1 MQALLAC
8 MLLLSLYST
17 AQQKPKSDTSSKVNV
32 DIVYADYAEYV
43 QTDTNSFNK
52 LVGDVQLK
60 QGDSKMYCD
69 SAYLNIETNNVEAF
83 GDVVI
88 VQPDGTR
95 VTGDYLRYIG
105 NEKLAYMIG
114 NVNLTDG
121 KDNLWADQVVYDM
134 TTKVGTYSNGGTLQT
149 GTTTLS
155 SDQGVYNLRSKD
167 ARFTQN
173 VLVYD
178 PEYEISSMDMG
189 YNTQTKIVVFY
200 AHSIVTSDKSVLIT
214 TCGTYDTEKEIA
226 HFPCRS
232 SSQTEEQY
240 IESDSSYY
248 DRGKGVGLAVGNV
261 IAIDTVQKSTLYCG
275 RADIDENAET
285 MLASIKPVLKKM
297 NGDDSLFIRADTFFS
312 APVAKEVDSIEVVKV
327 VGKGKKKKEV
337 VQMVADTTQVDTVDT
352 RYFTCYHNVMIFS
365 DSLQG
370 RCDSLVYTDVDSVM
384 RLIYDPVLWSRKSQV
399 TGDTILLYMDSSNLK
414 KMYVPSK
421 SFVVS
426 QSGPEKAQLFDQIQ
440 GKTLTGFFHNGVI
453 DEIVVKPNAETIYY
467 SKDDNDAYIG
477 VNEASSARLRIV
489 FKDEQI
495 DFILFEQ
502 DVQQKMTPLLEADLA
517 NMKLKRFIWLDEKR
531 PRSLQELFE

>member
-8 MLLLSLYST
+8 MLLLPLYGI
-17 AQQKPKSDTSSKVNV
+17 AQQVPKSDTASKVNV

-52 LVGDVQLK
+52 LIGDVQLK
-60 QGDSKMYCD
+60 QDDSKMYCD

-88 VQPDGTR
+88 IQPDGTR

-178 PEYEISSMDMG
+178 PEYDISSMDMG

-248 DRGKGVGLAVGNV
+248 DRRKGVGLAVGNV

-275 RADIDENAET
+275 RADVDENVET
-285 MLASIKPVLKKM
+285 MLASVKPVLKKM

-327 VGKGKKKKEV
+327 IGKGKKKKEV

-384 RLIYDPVLWSRKSQV
+384 RLIYDPVLWSRKSQI